1 MHLDRRHFLSTFAA
15 AGACTLADRAMAAR
29 YPDNP
34 VRIIAPY
41 AAGGTTDFI
50 TRLFAQNLQVELGQ
64 SFIVD
69 NRPGAGG
76 NIGSNMVVKAAPDGY
91 TLLAGSLSTFAL
103 NAAVYQN
110 IGYDPLTDLVPAAMT
125 TLVPGAIVVSPS
137 LGVRDLKGLVALLKA
152 SPGKFNYGSA
162 GNGTS
167 SHIALTLFLEQT
179 GTQAAHVPYKGVSQA
194 VVDLLAGNIDILFTS
209 PTTVLDHIKSGK
221 VVALASVS
229 PSRLKALPSV
239 PTVAEAGF
247 SKFDAYSW
255 NCLFAPKGTP
265 SSVTD
270 TLCAAVNKIMTKHEV
285 IAKLE
290 EQGMLPV
297 AKQTPESTLAFTQA
311 EFRRWVP
318 FVKKMHIS
326 VE

>member
-1 MHLDRRHFLSTFAA
+1 
-15 AGACTLADRAMAAR
+15 
-29 YPDNP
+29 
-34 VRIIAPY
+34 
-41 AAGGTTDFI
+41 
-50 TRLFAQNLQVELGQ
+50 
-64 SFIVD
+64 
-69 NRPGAGG
+69 
-76 NIGSNMVVKAAPDGY
+76 
-91 TLLAGSLSTFAL
+91 
-103 NAAVYQN
+103 
-110 IGYDPLTDLVPAAMT
+110 
-125 TLVPGAIVVSPS
+125 
-137 LGVRDLKGLVALLKA
+137 VALLKA

-167 SHIALTLFLEQT
+167 SHIALALFLEQT
-179 GTQAAHVPYKGVSQA
+179 GTQATHVPYKGVSQA
-194 VVDLLAGNIDILFTS
+194 VVDLLAGNIGILFTS
-209 PTTVLDHIKSGK
+209 PTTVLEHIKSGK

-239 PTVAEAGF
+239 PTAAEAGF

-255 NCLFAPKGTP
+255 NCLFVPKGTP

-270 TLCAAVNKIMTKHEV
+270 TLCAAVNKIMAKHEV

-326 VE
+326 VD